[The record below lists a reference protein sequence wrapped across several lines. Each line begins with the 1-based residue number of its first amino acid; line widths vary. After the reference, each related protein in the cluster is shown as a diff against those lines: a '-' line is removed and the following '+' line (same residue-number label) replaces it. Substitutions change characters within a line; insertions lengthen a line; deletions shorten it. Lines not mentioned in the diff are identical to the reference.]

1 MQQDSASSENVRPNG
16 IPAPLHADSSRSRGA
31 GGGRQA
37 VDVLSDNLENLPMQ
51 YSIYII
57 INS

>member
-51 YSIYII
+51 YSLYYY
-57 INS
+57 